1 MNNCQNTTDHVD
13 QIQYKFLLNTHLNL
27 IYLNIRSLRK
37 NFSQFL
43 ATINKIA
50 NKINIVVLVETN
62 VRDNKNNFCKITG
75 FKSLTTNR
83 EGRRG
88 GIAIYIKENINY
100 SLITTAAETMQIGI
114 TLMAKQFLLFLFIDL
129 RVKT

>member
-13 QIQYKFLLNTHLNL
+13 QIQNKFLLNTHLNL

-43 ATINKIA
+43 ATITKIA
-50 NKINIVVLVETN
+50 NKINIVILVETN
-62 VRDNKNNFCKITG
+62 VRDNENNFCKITG

-83 EGRRG
+83 KGRRG
-88 GIAIYIKENINY
+88 IAMSIKENINF
-100 SLITTAAETMQIGI
+100 SLITTTAETMQIGT